1 MCLDH
6 RISHR
11 KRKTAEVIRMLEA
24 EVSCESQDQLEGEQ
38 TR

>member
-1 MCLDH
+1 MSLDH